1 MRRREF
7 ITLVGGTGMAWP
19 ARGPRAAS
27 PVKLPT
33 IGILGT
39 STEDGRTPRAPSQ
52 GGPGIL
58 ICNAGPRARS
68 SGGPVRQ
75 SPLASASAQKEIDET
90 TGKFLRRRGDI
101 ANID

>member
-1 MRRREF
+1 
-7 ITLVGGTGMAWP
+7 MAQ
-19 ARGPRAAS
+19 RAS
-27 PVKLPT
+27 SGVSIPVKLPT

-39 STEDGRTPRAPSQ
+39 STEDGRTPRAPSH
-52 GGPGIL
+52 GWSRHPNL
-58 ICNAGPRARS
+58 HRRARS

-101 ANID
+101 ANMHFELLVLGGVD